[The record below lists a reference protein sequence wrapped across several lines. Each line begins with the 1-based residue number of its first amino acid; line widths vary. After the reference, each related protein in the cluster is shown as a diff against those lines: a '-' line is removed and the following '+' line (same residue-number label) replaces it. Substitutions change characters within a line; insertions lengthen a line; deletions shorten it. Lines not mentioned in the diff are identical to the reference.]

1 MTLASATGK
10 YGGPFDTA
18 VSQSRLTSRE
28 RGTKTT
34 LLAGHLPD
42 DAPILESNVIDV
54 VVRAVRRL
62 TSERGFTTCIS
73 WRMCFELVRQ
83 VRRADIV
90 HVSYAR
96 EIIPL
101 LAAGLALGFR
111 KPLVIHPH
119 GMLTARTSRL
129 HQVVDLVARPV
140 FRRASRIIAL
150 TSVEKGQLQDWSGLD
165 DTGPFDVIGNPL
177 PYEPTEGVTAT
188 STSKAVFIARL
199 EPRKRVS
206 DFVEA
211 RQVAHAN
218 GWNELYE
225 VIGPDQGDGEMVR
238 LAASQ
243 TPGLLYR
250 GAVPATQIDGI
261 LNNAGV
267 FVLTSLNEPW
277 GNVLV
282 AALVKGVPVVVAR
295 SAALAEEIDQNHL
308 GIVVPDGEP
317 AAVARAVHL
326 ILTDRWRT
334 PEEEKVA
341 LNFAKRRFDQVGIQ
355 KLLLDT
361 YRTAIDLNAQGG
373 RSK

>member
-1 MTLASATGK
+1 
-10 YGGPFDTA
+10 
-18 VSQSRLTSRE
+18 
-28 RGTKTT
+28 
-34 LLAGHLPD
+34 
-42 DAPILESNVIDV
+42 
-54 VVRAVRRL
+54 
-62 TSERGFTTCIS
+62 
-73 WRMCFELVRQ
+73 MCFELVRQ